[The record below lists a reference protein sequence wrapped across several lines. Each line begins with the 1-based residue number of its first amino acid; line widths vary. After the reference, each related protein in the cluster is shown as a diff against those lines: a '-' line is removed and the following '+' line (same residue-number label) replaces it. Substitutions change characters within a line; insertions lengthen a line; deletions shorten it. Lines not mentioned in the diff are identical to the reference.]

1 MLFVSLIIMVA
12 MTLAGLAV
20 MRIADTNVLISGNLA
35 FRKNALH
42 SAEAGVE
49 IARNWIQTK
58 TSNELQADDGGA
70 YYSSWSDFDPK
81 TYDWANLSTL
91 AVDED
96 AAGNRIR
103 YVVHRLCQATGAAT
117 ATPCVTVQS
126 GAAASTRRGA
136 HYGDYPLSGGLQPY
150 FRITVRVEGPRGT
163 VSYVQSILY

>member
-1 MLFVSLIIMVA
+1 VLFVSLIIMVA

-20 MRIADTNVLISGNLA
+20 IRMADTNVLIAGNLA

-49 IARNWIQTK
+49 AARTWIQSR
-58 TSNELQADDGGA
+58 TSNDLQSDDGGS
-70 YYSSWSDFDPK
+70 YYGSWSNFDPR
-81 TYDWANLSTL
+81 TYDWANRSTL
-91 AVDED
+91 AIAED

-126 GAAASTRRGA
+126 GTGASTKRGP
-136 HYGDYPLSGGLQPY
+136 HYGDYPLTGGVQPY
-150 FRITVRVEGPRGT
+150 FRVTVRVEGPRGT